1 MEDDHTLQDYG
12 VTVST
17 AKAQAP
23 AQLGLTCRWVSFS
36 SAFRYESRPLSHAD
50 KSAAS
55 YTCFTHNI
63 HLYVCRPY
71 IHTCLCMYT
80 RTYVDLLSLHVS
92 RVDMQF
98 SWQAFYYCGYRNE
111 TGDFE
116 TLDITPYSAPPDLPE
131 VMKNQEASNGQEQ
144 VA

>member
-1 MEDDHTLQDYG
+1 MDVFLMIRRHKTTIFTDAKENTSVVELKRMIEGILKVSPSDQRLYNQDNDVMEDEQTLQDYG

-23 AQLGLTCRWVSFS
+23 AQLGLTCR
-36 SAFRYESRPLSHAD
+36 
-50 KSAAS
+50 
-55 YTCFTHNI
+55 
-63 HLYVCRPY
+63 
-71 IHTCLCMYT
+71 
-80 RTYVDLLSLHVS
+80 
-92 RVDMQF
+92 
-98 SWQAFYYCGYRNE
+98 NE
-111 TGDFE
+111 MGDFE

>member
-1 MEDDHTLQDYG
+1 MEDDNTLQDYG

-50 KSAAS
+50 NSAA
-55 YTCFTHNI
+55 YTTQHT
-63 HLYVCRPY
+63 YVC
-71 IHTCLCMYT
+71 MYVHMFMYVYAH
-80 RTYVDLLSLHVS
+80 TYVDLLSLHVS
-92 RVDMQF
+92 KVDMEF
-98 SWQAFYYCGYRNE
+98 CWQAFYYCGYRNE